1 MYGEIRSVENL
12 SASKPT
18 GRQILSASWEMLQ
31 EDRQLFWIPVISA
44 TASLI
49 AGATLFYPGFLAGDA
64 IGHSHSVALWAAFA
78 LAGFGSSTVAIFFQ
92 AALVIGAYQR
102 ADGIQPT
109 LGGVLAAAWKLR
121 GPVLAWALLATTVG
135 VAIRALEN
143 RLGWL
148 GRLLG
153 LIGGLAWAVVSFL
166 VVPVVVAE
174 GLGPIE
180 AVKRSGQ
187 LLRDTWGTSLRT
199 TLRFGWIQMVALI
212 VPMLGF
218 FVGLALV
225 MPGTDSQRSLGIVIL
240 AISIVALFALG
251 AVFAAVSTY
260 SRALIY
266 RYATGL
272 AVPGVEPEVFGGA
285 FVARKRRS
293 H

>member
-1 MYGEIRSVENL
+1 MYGDVP
-12 SASKPT
+12 SAQTVSAPKPT
-18 GRQILSASWEMLQ
+18 GRQILSASWQMLK
-31 EDRQLFWIPVISA
+31 EDQQLLWIPVISA
-44 TASLI
+44 AASLI
-49 AGATLFYPGFLAGDA
+49 AGAALFYPGFLAGDA
-64 IGHSHSVALWAAFA
+64 IGHSHRVAIWAAFA
-78 LAGFGSSTVAIFFQ
+78 LAGFGASTIGIYFQ

-102 ADGIQPT
+102 AEGIRPT
-109 LGGVLAAAWKLR
+109 FGGVLAAAWKLR

-153 LIGGLAWAVVSFL
+153 LVGGLAWAVATFL

-199 TLRFGWIQMVALI
+199 TLRFGMIQLVVMI
-212 VPMLGF
+212 VPIMGF
-218 FVGLALV
+218 VVGFALV
-225 MPGTDSQRSLGIVIL
+225 APGTDSQRSLGIVIL
-240 AISIVALFALG
+240 AVSIVALFAMG
-251 AVFAAVSTY
+251 AVFAAISTY

-272 AVPGVEPEVFGGA
+272 AVPGVASEVFAGA
-285 FVARKRRS
+285 FVAKKRRRR
-293 H
+293 